1 MDISEKIMDIFSN
14 KLTNIFKT
22 NPRESQVQMALDIGN
37 FLFNS
42 NNKFM
47 FIEAPVGTGKSLG
60 VLVPAILYC
69 NKQNK
74 SIIYAT
80 ATKNLQNQIMKEEQ
94 STLQKCNLLFEGETI
109 LAMGMSNYAC
119 LQKFYKHK
127 KRFSPLKRDQIEH
140 ALRNARSGSRAELEQ
155 KYNLSFSDSD
165 WKEVCLSDNHCTF
178 YAECPGHSY
187 RRHFKEKNLLTVTNH
202 AQLIQSWINN
212 KEGKNSIIPITPGV
226 LIIDEAHIFDENFLD
241 RIQDSCE
248 INALIYAK
256 RQLKNNEKI
265 ALNKILKSVK
275 NVQQQKYGKSGR
287 HSINSNMQNNFKIV
301 LQGLQNL
308 EHVDLKGSHFSDDHI
323 EFLTNFIS
331 KLLSKKYT
339 AWFSIENKVE
349 FKIIPNSFFNELS
362 TFLLDLSKNNKLI
375 FLSGT
380 LTVTDNPIQELKEH
394 WKIEK
399 FEYKRY
405 KSPFNVAKQAYL
417 YVPENISN
425 SRDENNSVSS
435 SFVSQIVKVTSD
447 LLNKVPGGFL
457 LLNNSL
463 ELLDSLKNNFKSF
476 FLNRTVY
483 AQGDGRTNEELT
495 VKFKE
500 DTNSLLLGSGSF
512 YSGFSVPGPSLQ
524 GVIIT
529 TLPFP
534 VPDDPFVRL
543 QEEEFSSKE
552 DNFEIIFQ
560 LMLKKLEQGFGRLIR
575 TTSDYGVICITDS
588 RIYTQNYA
596 TKIQEWFKKNGF
608 TLYKTTD
615 SLDEFIKKKHYLN
628 SKTEK
633 KHRKTFNV
641 SHIDIPKISEK
652 YVQRKR

>member
-1 MDISEKIMDIFSN
+1 V
-14 KLTNIFKT
+14 LNIAF
-22 NPRESQVQMALDIGN
+22 IGN
-37 FLFNS
+37 GN
-42 NNKFM
+42 
-47 FIEAPVGTGKSLG
+47 
-60 VLVPAILYC
+60 
-69 NKQNK
+69 
-74 SIIYAT
+74 
-80 ATKNLQNQIMKEEQ
+80 
-94 STLQKCNLLFEGETI
+94 
-109 LAMGMSNYAC
+109 
-119 LQKFYKHK
+119 
-127 KRFSPLKRDQIEH
+127 
-140 ALRNARSGSRAELEQ
+140 
-155 KYNLSFSDSD
+155 
-165 WKEVCLSDNHCTF
+165 
-178 YAECPGHSY
+178 
-187 RRHFKEKNLLTVTNH
+187 
-202 AQLIQSWINN
+202 
-212 KEGKNSIIPITPGV
+212 
-226 LIIDEAHIFDENFLD
+226 
-241 RIQDSCE
+241 
-248 INALIYAK
+248 
-256 RQLKNNEKI
+256 
-265 ALNKILKSVK
+265 
-275 NVQQQKYGKSGR
+275 
-287 HSINSNMQNNFKIV
+287 
-301 LQGLQNL
+301 
-308 EHVDLKGSHFSDDHI
+308 
-323 EFLTNFIS
+323 
-331 KLLSKKYT
+331 
-339 AWFSIENKVE
+339 IENKVE